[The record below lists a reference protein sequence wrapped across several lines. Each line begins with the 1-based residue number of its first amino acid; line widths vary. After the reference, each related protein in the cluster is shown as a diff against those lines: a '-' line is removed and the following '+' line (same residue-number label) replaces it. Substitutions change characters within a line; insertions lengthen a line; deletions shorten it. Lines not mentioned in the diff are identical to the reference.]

1 MTKFEP
7 KLEDIQRYAESAMSW
22 HGWGSPIGPSLGI
35 SALLLSTCGS
45 IYLLHLAGLF

>member
-1 MTKFEP
+1 MKKFEP
-7 KLEDIQRYAESAMSW
+7 STRNLQRYAESAMSW

-35 SALLLSTCGS
+35 GALLLSACGS